1 MAEGTIDAIATDH
14 APHTA
19 EEKHLGSKN
28 VWKAPTGYP
37 ALEVSLAIGLER
49 VRRGGRGEGSLGLAR
64 LVELMSAAP
73 AKIAGIHPEIG
84 IDPDWGGRRSHAGGF
99 EEGLDGQ
106 GRGHRVPGGLV
117 PVRGPPVQGPGRCG
131 GPERKG
137 RDAGPGDPRPSG
149 RGKVRGPADERRRD
163 GMNQER
169 RADDAGL
176 G

>member
-73 AKIAGIHPEIG
+73 AKIAGIHPEKGSIRIG
-84 IDPDWGGRRSHAGGF
+84 ADADLTLVDLKKGWTVKAGGIESRAGWSPFEGRRF
-99 EEGLDGQ
+99 KGQ
-106 GRGHRVPGGLV
+106 AVAV
-117 PVRGPPVQGPGRCG
+117 VR
-131 GPERKG
+131 
-137 RDAGPGDPRPSG
+137 
-149 RGKVRGPADERRRD
+149 RGKVAMRDREILARPGEGKFVAPRMRD
-163 GMNQER
+163 GGTE
-169 RADDAGL
+169 
-176 G
+176 